1 MDKAFEPGIQ
11 QAGDVEIKEIYF
23 IDTKSNKKINL
34 LGSMVDMTI
43 YEDIFSPVLT
53 GYCAII
59 ETQNLISSLPIVG
72 GEMLYIEFST
82 PSLNTIKTIFQIT
95 KIGIREHQDKKNAY
109 TLDFISYEGY
119 VDVQKRISKAYSGNT
134 SELVKSVFSTEFG
147 SQIVD
152 ADESDNF
159 IKFVSPYWS
168 PLKIINHI
176 TSRAI
181 LPNNK
186 MVTPNYLFYQTCQGH
201 KFKSLSTLLS
211 AKAKT
216 ELFFDKNPARAQ
228 TTDGKSIRNID
239 REYKTIKELTFV
251 ASQDF
256 LKNMM
261 NGAYNHRLY
270 GADILSKRFS
280 LNTYSFTDDFNKTA
294 HTDTNPLNIL
304 PISKNSGLHS
314 IHHTYNNLFNGVKD
328 ISAEIIAKRISLLA
342 QLETWKIDIVV
353 HGRTDYEV
361 GQTVYIWLNQFKTV
375 DASDKYTND
384 TFDKIYSGKY
394 LITAIQHRFTQAKHQ
409 INMQLIKDAA
419 FSEIK

>member
-1 MDKAFEPGIQ
+1 MDKSLGPGIQ
-11 QAGDVEIKEIYF
+11 QAGDVEIEAVF
-23 IDTKSNKKINL
+23 LIDTKSNRKINL

-43 YEDIFSPVLT
+43 YEDLFSPVLT
-53 GYCAII
+53 GYCAVI
-59 ETQNLISSLPIVG
+59 ETQNLISTLPIVG

-82 PSLNTIKTIFQIT
+82 PTLNTIKAAFQIT

-119 VDVQKRISKAYSGNT
+119 ADVQKRISKAYSGNT
-134 SELVKSVFSTEFG
+134 SVLVQSIFKDEFG
-147 SQIVD
+147 STILD
-152 ADESDNF
+152 ADDSDNF

-186 MVTPNYLFYQTCQGH
+186 IITPNYLFFQTTAGH
-201 KFKSLSTLLS
+201 KFKSISTLMS
-211 AKAKT
+211 AKPKT
-216 ELFFDKNPARAQ
+216 ELFFDKNPARKQ
-228 TTDGKSIRNID
+228 LSPGKSHRDVD

-251 ASQDF
+251 SSQDF
-256 LKNMM
+256 LNNMM

-270 GADILSKRFS
+270 GAEIFSKNFNI
-280 LNTYSFTDDFNKTA
+280 NTYSYTNDFTKTI
-294 HTDTNPLNIL
+294 HTDINPLNIL
-304 PISKNSGLHS
+304 PIARNSGLHS
-314 IHHTYNNLFNGVKD
+314 IHHVYNNLFNGVID
-328 ISAEIIAKRISLLA
+328 NSAEIIAKRISMLA

-361 GQTVYIWLNQFKTV
+361 GQLVNVWINQFKTI
-375 DASDKYTND
+375 DSSDKYTND
-384 TFDKIYSGKY
+384 KFDKIYSGKY
-394 LITAIQHRFTQAKHQ
+394 LITAIQHRFTQARHQ

-419 FSEIK
+419 FSEFK